1 MTTAE
6 SQLRSVIV
14 EKEFPH
20 PPEKVW
26 RALTDSSLIAQ
37 WLMRNDFEPVT
48 GHAFTLRADPAPNW
62 NGIIDCE
69 VLEVDPSKTLSYTWG
84 TMGMGSVVTFTL
96 TPTEAGTHVRV
107 EQAGFRPDQ
116 EQNYRGAMY
125 GWKSFMGKLE
135 NVVAGLA

>member
-1 MTTAE
+1 MDKPKFVYVTYIRAT
-6 SQLRSVIV
+6 
-14 EKEFPH
+14 
-20 PPEKVW
+20 PEKLW
-26 RALTDSSLIAQ
+26 QALTEPEFTRRYWCASWQECEWKPGSSWKMMVPDGTVTDS
-37 WLMRNDFEPVT
+37 
-48 GHAFTLRADPAPNW
+48 G
-62 NGIIDCE
+62 E